1 MRDIDE
7 ITITIEVL
15 RRLSDTP
22 DPRLR
27 EILQALV
34 RHLHQFARDTGITE
48 EEWLQGIRYLT
59 ETGQTCDGVRQEF
72 VLLSDTLGLS
82 QLVVSQ
88 NHRRREQVTEQTILG
103 PFFIQGLPVTT
114 GQGMDISGGTHG
126 EPLFITARVMA
137 SDGPVAAATVDV
149 WQADADGLYDVQ
161 RSGWSI
167 DRSQLRATL
176 ITDVDGRFSCRSIL
190 PKSYPIPMDGPVGKM
205 MRATRRS
212 PMRPAHIHFAI
223 QKAGFDPLVTHV
235 FVEGDEFLES
245 DAVFG
250 VRGSCIGSYER
261 HAPGVAPDG
270 TTVGVPFFVLDH
282 VFRLEPAEE
291 ARQCTS

>member
-1 MRDIDE
+1 MKDIDE

-59 ETGQTCDGVRQEF
+59 ETGQMCDAVRQEF

-103 PFFIQGLPVTT
+103 PFFIQGLPAAA
-114 GQGMDISGGTHG
+114 GQDRDISGGAYG
-126 EPLFITARVMA
+126 EPLFITARVVA
-137 SDGPVAAATVDV
+137 PDGPVAAATVEL
-149 WQADADGLYDVQ
+149 WQADAEGLYDVQ

-167 DRSQLRATL
+167 DKSRLRATL
-176 ITDVDGRFSCRSIL
+176 ITDVEGRFGCRSVL
-190 PKSYPIPMDGPVGKM
+190 PKSYPIPMDGPVGRM

-250 VRGSCIGSYER
+250 VRSSCIGRYER
-261 HAPGVAPDG
+261 HAPGLAPDG
-270 TTVGVPFFVLDH
+270 TTIGVPFFVLDH
-282 VFRLEPAEE
+282 SFQLEPV
-291 ARQCTS
+291 

>member
-7 ITITIEVL
+7 STITIEVL

-22 DPRLR
+22 DSRLR
-27 EILQALV
+27 EILRALV

-59 ETGQTCDGVRQEF
+59 ETGQMCDAVRQEF

-103 PFFIQGLPVTT
+103 PFFIQGLPAAA
-114 GQGMDISGGTHG
+114 GHDIDISGGADG
-126 EPLFITARVMA
+126 EPLFITARVVA
-137 SDGPVAAATVDV
+137 PDGPVAAATVDL

-167 DRSQLRATL
+167 DQLRLRATL
-176 ITDVDGRFSCRSIL
+176 ITDIDGRFGCRSVL
-190 PKSYPIPMDGPVGKM
+190 PKSYPIPMDGPVGRM

-223 QKAGFDPLVTHV
+223 QKVGFDPLVTHV

-250 VRGSCIGSYER
+250 VRSSCIGRYER
-261 HAPGVAPDG
+261 HAPGLAPDG
-270 TTVGVPFFVLDH
+270 TTIGVPFYVLDH
-282 VFRLEPAEE
+282 SFQLEPV
-291 ARQCTS
+291 

>member
-15 RRLSDTP
+15 RSLSNTP
-22 DPRLR
+22 DLRLR

-59 ETGQTCDGVRQEF
+59 ETGQRCNAVRQEF

-88 NHRRREQVTEQTILG
+88 NHRRPQQATEQTILG
-103 PFFIQGLPVTT
+103 PFFIQEPPVVT
-114 GQGMDISGGTHG
+114 GQSTDISGGAQG
-126 EPLFITARVMA
+126 DPLFITARVMA
-137 SDGPVAAATVDV
+137 SDGPIAAATVNV
-149 WQADADGLYDVQ
+149 WQADAEGLYDVQ

-167 DRSQLRATL
+167 DRLRLRATL
-176 ITDVDGRFSCRSIL
+176 TTDVDGRFGCRSIL

-235 FVEGDEFLES
+235 FVEGDEFLDS

-250 VRGSCIGSYER
+250 VRSSCIGSYER
-261 HAPGVAPDG
+261 HPPGVSPDG
-270 TTVGVPFFVLDH
+270 TTLSVPFFVLDH
-282 VFRLEPAEE
+282 VFLLESTEE
-291 ARQCTS
+291 AGQCTS